1 MRITLLAIGK
11 KMPTWV
17 DAGFEEYARRLR
29 GSCRL
34 ELVALAQLRHNDRQ
48 QLKQRESDLLMEQI
62 PTGTHVVALDKQ
74 GQRWNTEETAR
85 ELQRWKAL
93 GQDICILIGGPE
105 GLAAN
110 TLQRASQTWSLSP
123 LTFPHPLVRVIVAE
137 QLYRAESI
145 LNNHPYHRR

>member
-1 MRITLLAIGK
+1 
-11 KMPTWV
+11 
-17 DAGFEEYARRLR
+17 
-29 GSCRL
+29 
-34 ELVALAQLRHNDRQ
+34 
-48 QLKQRESDLLMEQI
+48 
-62 PTGTHVVALDKQ
+62 VVALDKQ